1 LFTANETLETAMNLI
16 DKGDYNSARR
26 YLVQNRNYLKSN
38 ETYVTTNSEGFLMRM
53 DSLNNKYFSSSQQF
67 VSVSADS
74 VKNLKKSMR
83 ASNYQLRNKK
93 Q

>member
-1 LFTANETLETAMNLI
+1 
-16 DKGDYNSARR
+16 
-26 YLVQNRNYLKSN
+26 
-38 ETYVTTNSEGFLMRM
+38 MRM